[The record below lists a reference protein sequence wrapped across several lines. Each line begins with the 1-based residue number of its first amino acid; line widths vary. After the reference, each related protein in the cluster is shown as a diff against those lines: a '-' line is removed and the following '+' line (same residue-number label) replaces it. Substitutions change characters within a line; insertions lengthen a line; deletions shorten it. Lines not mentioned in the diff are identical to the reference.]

1 MSISLSKFA
10 VYNVIAILWYA
21 KNKDVMADLAN
32 DSTRKAETSV

>member
-21 KNKDVMADLAN
+21 KNKDVMAAPESN
-32 DSTRKAETSV
+32 STRKAETSV